1 MIPVYVMTRD
11 MGKVYNLSAASCSPS
26 RYDLPTETYR
36 LTVGGLNTAAL
47 KASATDPD
55 TGASVSVKVVAA
67 SNGQAT
73 IEMPLTDSPRLLV
86 LQDG

>member
-1 MIPVYVMTRD
+1 MDADGARAV
-11 MGKVYNLSAASCSPS
+11 AEE
-26 RYDLPTETYR
+26 LPDRARQQLGFLDDAGDGT
-36 LTVGGLNTAAL
+36 
-47 KASATDPD
+47 SATDPD